1 MNNDPILVRL
11 RELSWRRKLTSAE
24 EAELCAGLATH
35 PEAQADWE
43 AETGLNE
50 GLARLP
56 DAPMPSNF
64 TVRVMQAVEHA
75 AAERERAPRWNWSW
89 RLWVPRMAIAVVMIS
104 LGLFAYQRHGTVER
118 VKLAQSVAAVLET
131 KSLPSPEVLA
141 DFDAIRHLSTPAD
154 EELLAAL
161 K

>member
-1 MNNDPILVRL
+1 MRAV
-11 RELSWRRKLTSAE
+11 
-24 EAELCAGLATH
+24 LAAH

-43 AETGLNE
+43 AETALNE

-64 TVRVMQAVEHA
+64 TARLMQAVEHEA
-75 AAERERAPRWNWSW
+75 VERERSPRWNWSW
-89 RLWVPRMAIAVVMIS
+89 RLWTPHAAAVVVMVS

-118 VKLAQSVAAVLET
+118 VKLARSVAAVLET

-141 DFDAIRHLSTPAD
+141 DFDAIRRLSKAPPAD